1 MPSQPQLPPSTA
13 AAARLA
19 QRLRTAVSAGQWDM
33 LAAILRVLPAEQV
46 PLALRAAAD
55 WASATGSQRAAQPA
69 PAAQAPAAGV
79 PVSSAATAT
88 RRRGCRGGRGRKQ
101 QPTVVAAGPP
111 AAPAERAPSPPG
123 QGRAMEV
130 EELCWRWAC
139 YPAACAPVSRNGA
152 EGGLRQDQPTDS
164 GMGGLQLLLLRPPI
178 SGLLRPCQ
186 PQHHRSQGFALASFG
201 SSGRAS
207 GSSCSPRVHHGSPSH
222 QRRASMSAHAPGL
235 FSGALGGFL
244 CSLVMAG
251 RVVGGEGTPFEH
263 CAWCLRAG
271 ASFAQLQ
278 PGLQ

>member
-1 MPSQPQLPPSTA
+1 MPSQPQPPPSAA
-13 AAARLA
+13 AAARMA

-130 EELCWRWAC
+130 EELAGAGLAAQP
-139 YPAACAPVSRNGA
+139 PAHQSAAMAQR
-152 EGGLRQDQPTDS
+152 GGLRQDQPTDS
-164 GMGGLQLLLLRPPI
+164 GMGVAAVAAAAPSHLRAPAPLSAAAPSQ
-178 SGLLRPCQ
+178 SGLRSGFFREQRPRKRQQLQ
-186 PQHHRSQGFALASFG
+186 PP
-201 SSGRAS
+201 S
-207 GSSCSPRVHHGSPSH
+207 GSTMGPP
-222 QRRASMSAHAPGL
+222 AT
-235 FSGALGGFL
+235 SGAL
-244 CSLVMAG
+244 
-251 RVVGGEGTPFEH
+251 P
-263 CAWCLRAG
+263 
-271 ASFAQLQ
+271 
-278 PGLQ
+278 